1 MHSTKIRRAAVR
13 RSSRRTV
20 SLAVAGAILATA
32 AAYAGFTFNTAPA
45 PGGFMQAGAG
55 PSTPGS
61 GPWPGSD
68 FTGQHSAAGCDF
80 HELSFSGN
88 GSATQSAAYAS
99 GNYSNGASGTAG
111 MGYIKGHAQNNAP
124 NNSFFAG
131 SSANG
136 GWTET
141 FVISSPANTGQP
153 GIMQFTMHVQGTLAA
168 TGFAGSSSFTVT
180 GYKDASQLMANSY
193 FSPGGSDLQGTD
205 RQYGHWAIATY
216 GNPPTDGKTVND
228 TVTFAVP
235 FTYGTPFKLGIYAA
249 ARAGMRSSSGV
260 AGNST
265 ADSDFSNGLTWGG
278 ITNVY
283 LAGVPTADYSITSGT
298 GINWGGPVGPPNP
311 ADLNHDGM
319 VDGADLGMLLGAWGT
334 PGADLNG
341 DGTTDGA
348 DLGILLGEW
357 S

>member
-1 MHSTKIRRAAVR
+1 LLGNGRL
-13 RSSRRTV
+13 TV
-20 SLAVAGAILATA
+20 SLAVAGTILAAA
-32 AAYAGFTFNTAPA
+32 AAYAGFTFNTAPS

-55 PSTPGS
+55 PSTPDS
-61 GPWPGSD
+61 APWPGSD
-68 FTGQHSAAGCDF
+68 FAGQHSTAGCDF
-80 HELSFSGN
+80 HELSFAGN
-88 GSATQSAAYAS
+88 GS
-99 GNYSNGASGTAG
+99 YSNG
-111 MGYIKGHAQNNAP
+111 
-124 NNSFFAG
+124 
-131 SSANG
+131 ANG

-141 FVISSPANTGQP
+141 FVISSPANTGHHAIQHARLRHACCFRLCRLMRVYSHRLP
-153 GIMQFTMHVQGTLAA
+153 GRVSVDGQ
-168 TGFAGSSSFTVT
+168 
-180 GYKDASQLMANSY
+180 QLLQ
-193 FSPGGSDLQGTD
+193 PGGSDLQGTD

-228 TVTFAVP
+228 HVTFAVP
-235 FTYGTPFKLGIYAA
+235 FTYGTPFKLGIYAV

-265 ADSDFSNGLTWGG
+265 ADSNFSNGLTWGG

-283 LAGVPTADYSITSGT
+283 LAGAPTADYSITSGT

-311 ADLNHDGM
+311 ADLN
-319 VDGADLGMLLGAWGT
+319 
-334 PGADLNG
+334 G